1 MPSAAYDIVITGAGM
16 VGAALACALGA
27 SGLRI
32 VVIEAQPLP
41 TGIHPGDDY
50 DLRVSAITRAS
61 QRIFESVGAW
71 DGMCAR
77 RISPFRDMHVWDAAG
92 NGEIHFDSAEIG
104 EDTLGHIIE
113 NRVIQLALLER
124 MRALDNVELILPARL
139 MEFATHA
146 DSVELRLDDGRC
158 LVARLAVGA
167 DGAES
172 HLRRLVGIATRGWKY
187 EQKALVT
194 TVQTELP
201 HRETAWQR
209 FLPTGPL
216 AFLPLADGRSS
227 IVWSTTPERADTL
240 LAMDEKGFLAE
251 LEQAFDARLGCM
263 IASPGPRAAFPLR
276 LQHATAYTAPRIAL
290 IGDAA
295 HIIHPLAGQGVN
307 LGLLD
312 AATLAEV
319 VLDAQRAGKDIG
331 ALVTL
336 RRYERWRKGGNLA
349 MMAAMDGFKRLFG
362 SDLTPLKLL
371 RNLGL
376 NITNAAVP
384 VKNIVVR
391 HAMGMSGDLPSMACG
406 PMKAGQCGLS

>member
-1 MPSAAYDIVITGAGM
+1 MDYDIVITGAGM
-16 VGAALACALGA
+16 VGAALACALGS

-32 VVIEAQPLP
+32 AVIEAQPLP
-41 TGIHPGDDY
+41 AEIHPGDEY

-61 QRIFESVGAW
+61 QRIFESMGAW
-71 DGMCAR
+71 DSMRAR
-77 RISPFRDMHVWDAAG
+77 RVSPFRDMHVWDATG

-139 MEFATHA
+139 MEFATHT

-158 LVARLAVGA
+158 LTARLAVGA

-172 HLRRLVGIATRGWKY
+172 HLRRLAGIATRGWKY
-187 EQKALVT
+187 QQKALVA

-227 IVWSTTPERADTL
+227 IVWSTTPEQADAL
-240 LAMDEKGFLAE
+240 LAMDERSFLAE
-251 LEQAFDARLGCM
+251 LERAFDAKLGRM

-276 LQHATAYTAPRIAL
+276 LQHATAYTALRIAL

-331 ALVTL
+331 ALATL
-336 RRYERWRKGGNLA
+336 RRYERRRKGGNLA

-362 SDLTPLKLL
+362 NDLVPLKLL
-371 RNLGL
+371 RNIGL
-376 NITNAAVP
+376 NLTNAATP
-384 VKNIVVR
+384 VKNVIVR
-391 HAMGMSGDLPSMACG
+391 HAMGLSGDLPRMARRCV
-406 PMKAGQCGLS
+406 S

>member
-1 MPSAAYDIVITGAGM
+1 MSNAVYDIVIVGAGM
-16 VGAALACALGA
+16 VGAALACALRA
-27 SGLRI
+27 SGLRLA
-32 VVIEAQPLP
+32 VVEAQPLP
-41 TGIHPGDDY
+41 AEIHPGDDC

-71 DGMCAR
+71 DGMRAR
-77 RISPFRDMHVWDAAG
+77 RVSPFRDMHVWDATG
-92 NGEIHFDSAEIG
+92 HGEIHFDSAEIG

-124 MRALDNVELILPARL
+124 MRSLDNIDLIVPARL
-139 MEFATHA
+139 VEFAAKA
-146 DSVELRLDDGRC
+146 DSVQLRLDDGRC
-158 LVARLAVGA
+158 LEARLAVGA

-172 HLRRLVGIATRGWKY
+172 HLRRLAGIGTRGWKY

-216 AFLPLADGRSS
+216 AFLPLSDRRSS
-227 IVWSTTPERADTL
+227 IVWSTTPEHADAL
-240 LAMDEKGFLAE
+240 LAMDEQRFLAE
-251 LEQAFDARLGCM
+251 LEQAFDARLGRM

-331 ALVTL
+331 ASATL

-362 SDLTPLKLL
+362 NDLAVLKLL
-371 RNLGL
+371 RNIGL
-376 NITNAAVP
+376 NITDTAAP
-384 VKNIVVR
+384 VKNLILR
-391 HAMGMSGDLPSMACG
+391 HAMGLSGDLPSIARTG
-406 PMKAGQCGLS
+406 RFSGLS